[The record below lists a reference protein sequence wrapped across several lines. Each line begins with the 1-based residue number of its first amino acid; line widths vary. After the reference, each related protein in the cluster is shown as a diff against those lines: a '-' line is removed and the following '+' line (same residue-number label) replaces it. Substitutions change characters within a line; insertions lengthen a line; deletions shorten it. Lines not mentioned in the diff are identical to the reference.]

1 MKALTCSARNTSPH
15 NTFIFL
21 QPLTPYA
28 YALTVSYVIQ
38 VTTDVRM
45 YVCTYVAA
53 RFVYHLCLFQVLLIS
68 VQTAQVRPVGLAA
81 VLRGISF
88 SRVRPH
94 TYIGG
99 IAQS

>member
-1 MKALTCSARNTSPH
+1 MKALTGSARNTSPH

-38 VTTDVRM
+38 VTTDVRV

-53 RFVYHLCLFQVLLIS
+53 RFV
-68 VQTAQVRPVGLAA
+68 
-81 VLRGISF
+81 
-88 SRVRPH
+88 
-94 TYIGG
+94 
-99 IAQS
+99 